1 MTLLLFPLS
10 ALNLFSQGVII
21 KSLPC
26 VHCHA
31 DLQVVEDGL
40 LAGVTFEGP
49 QPQPQP
55 QPPHTLVPYL
65 LLPTPSK

>member
-21 KSLPC
+21 KCLPY
-26 VHCHA
+26 VHPHA
-31 DLQVVEDGL
+31 NLQVVEDGL

-49 QPQPQP
+49 QPQPHP
-55 QPPHTLVPYL
+55 LHTMVPHL

>member
-21 KSLPC
+21 KCLPY
-26 VHCHA
+26 VHPHA
-31 DLQVVEDGL
+31 NLQVVEDGL

-49 QPQPQP
+49 QPQP
-55 QPPHTLVPYL
+55 PHTLVPHL

>member
-10 ALNLFSQGVII
+10 ALNLVSQGVII
-21 KSLPC
+21 KCLPY
-26 VHCHA
+26 VHPHA
-31 DLQVVEDGL
+31 NLQVVEDGL

-55 QPPHTLVPYL
+55 PHPLVPHL